1 MLGSERNP
9 WALHPK
15 EYACAKESWGSG
27 AEREVRGCGGECGG
41 GAGGPYLRT
50 KQLQVANWDPDASM
64 LKPL

>member
-27 AEREVRGCGGECGG
+27 AEREAAGVWGGNV
-41 GAGGPYLRT
+41 GAGQGVPTSELT
-50 KQLQVANWDPDASM
+50 SSKLQTGTLTLAC
-64 LKPL
+64 